1 MKAINVN
8 SAKGVVAAINCAAR
22 GVRAT
27 WMLLIT
33 VGTRDISPFLWSVQS
48 GAIDAGLAMLNDLL
62 TIRAD
67 RDKYYYE
74 FDYLFRRHPDVL
86 NVCLQDAPALVV
98 PLMDGLIWRSRLTD
112 NGYRRVNYYVWV
124 VPCTLR
130 NGFCKNFML

>member
-22 GVRAT
+22 GVRAS

-33 VGTRDISPFLWSVQS
+33 VGTRDISPFIWSVQS
-48 GAIDAGLAMLNDLL
+48 GAIDAGLAMLTDLL

-86 NVCLQDAPALVV
+86 NVLQALPKQIYSACPLLICSTRSKAIGIVCQPVV
-98 PLMDGLIWRSRLTD
+98 LS
-112 NGYRRVNYYVWV
+112 
-124 VPCTLR
+124 
-130 NGFCKNFML
+130 